1 MVDQIFNETKFK
13 MIKAIE
19 YCMHELSQIRTGRA
33 STNILD
39 NIKVDY
45 YGTPTPLKN
54 IAHVSTPD
62 PQLLL
67 VQPFDPT
74 SLEIIEKAITIS
86 DTGLMPNND
95 GSVIR
100 INVPALTEER
110 RRELVKGAYKFGE
123 DGKVSIRNIRR
134 DANEELKKLLKSK
147 EIGEDQEKSFEKNV
161 QTITDQHIKIVDE
174 KVSSKEKEIMTI

>member
-1 MVDQIFNETKFK
+1 MVDQIFNDAKNK
-13 MIKAIE
+13 MIKAVE
-19 YCMHELSQIRTGRA
+19 YCMNELSQIRTGRA

-62 PQLLL
+62 AQLLL

-86 DTGLMPNND
+86 DTGLIPNND
-95 GSVIR
+95 GTVIR

-110 RRELVKGAYKFGE
+110 RKELVKGAYKFGE

-134 DANEELKKLLKSK
+134 DANDQLKKEKDSGLSEDNLKRALDN
-147 EIGEDQEKSFEKNV
+147 IQEL
-161 QTITDQHIKIVDE
+161 TDEYIKKIDAIILA
-174 KVSSKEKEIMTI
+174 KEKDILT

>member
-1 MVDQIFNETKFK
+1 MVDQIFNDAKNK
-13 MIKAIE
+13 MIKAVE
-19 YCMHELSQIRTGRA
+19 YCMSELSQIRTGRA

-62 PQLLL
+62 AQLLL

-74 SLEIIEKAITIS
+74 SLEIIEKAITTS
-86 DTGLMPNND
+86 DTGLIPNND
-95 GSVIR
+95 GTVIR

-110 RRELVKGAYKFGE
+110 RKELVKGAYKFGE

-134 DANEELKKLLKSK
+134 DANDQLKKEKDSGLSEDNLKRALDN
-147 EIGEDQEKSFEKNV
+147 IQEL
-161 QTITDQHIKIVDE
+161 TDEYIKKIDAIILA
-174 KVSSKEKEIMTI
+174 KEKDILT

>member
-1 MVDQIFNETKFK
+1 MVDQIFNDAKNK
-13 MIKAIE
+13 MIKAVE
-19 YCMHELSQIRTGRA
+19 YCMNELSQIRTGRA

-62 PQLLL
+62 AQLLL

-74 SLEIIEKAITIS
+74 SLEIIEKAITTS
-86 DTGLMPNND
+86 DTGLIPNND
-95 GSVIR
+95 GTVIR

-110 RRELVKGAYKFGE
+110 RKELVKGAYKFGE

-134 DANEELKKLLKSK
+134 DANDQLKKEKDSGLSEDNLKRALDN
-147 EIGEDQEKSFEKNV
+147 IQEL
-161 QTITDQHIKIVDE
+161 TDEYIKKIDAIILA
-174 KVSSKEKEIMTI
+174 KEKDILT